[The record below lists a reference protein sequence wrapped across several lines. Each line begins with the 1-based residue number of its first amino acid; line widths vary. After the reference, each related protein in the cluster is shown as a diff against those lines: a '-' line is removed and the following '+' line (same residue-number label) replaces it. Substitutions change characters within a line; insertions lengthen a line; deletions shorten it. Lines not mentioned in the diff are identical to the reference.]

1 MVTLAAADQLTA
13 EGNELFQRHEYV
25 QAHARFERAVA
36 IFPSHHQ
43 AWKGLGHCLLCLSR
57 PGDAARAFDK
67 AIGLRPD
74 SATALWGGAL
84 AHADLGH
91 RIVAQNYLKR
101 VLALQPT
108 WLELAL
114 SVPALAVFLQLS
126 ARAGELMR
134 TALGAFSAKS
144 YRHAA
149 DASRVIDVAR
159 FGDTPEHGMVTY
171 GSLGLSNVV
180 WPDGRPRLEVLIATA
195 VDGAAS
201 PQIVANAVF
210 HVMDSGFY
218 PQPGTM
224 VRDLV
229 GVIGAGDLSLRLPH
243 AYFTVPRRWGLRLP
257 LDEGPPPI
265 TLTMV
270 VPVSDAEYQYWKTHG
285 DQALEA
291 RFAAVSME
299 PADLRRA
306 SVV

>member
-1 MVTLAAADQLTA
+1 MGLVAADQLTA

-25 QAHARFERAVA
+25 QAMARFERATA
-36 IFPSHHQ
+36 IYPQHHQ
-43 AWKGLGHCLLCLSR
+43 AWKGLGHCLLCLAR
-57 PGDAARAFDK
+57 PIEAARAFDR
-67 AIGLRPD
+67 AIGLKPD

-114 SVPALAVFLQLS
+114 SVPALAAFLQLS
-126 ARAGELMR
+126 QFAGELLR
-134 TALGAFSAKS
+134 RVLGTASTRA
-144 YRHAA
+144 YRHTG
-149 DASRVIDVAR
+149 DHTRTIDVAR
-159 FGDTPEHGMVTY
+159 FADVPEPGLITY
-171 GSLGLSNVV
+171 ASQGLSNVD
-180 WPDGRPRLEVLIATA
+180 WPDGRPRLEVLL
-195 VDGAAS
+195 AALHDVRAA

-210 HVMDSGFY
+210 HVMDTAFY
-218 PQPGTM
+218 PAPGTM

-243 AYFTVPRRWGLRLP
+243 AYFSVPRRWNLRLP
-257 LDEGPPPI
+257 LDEGPPAI

-270 VPVSDAEYQYWKTHG
+270 VPVSEREYQFWKSHG
-285 DQALEA
+285 DEALEA
-291 RFAAVSME
+291 RFEEAEME

>member
-1 MVTLAAADQLTA
+1 MGLAAADQLTA
-13 EGNELFQRHEYV
+13 EGNALFQRHEYIT
-25 QAHARFERAVA
+25 ALARFERAAA

-43 AWKGLGHCLLCLSR
+43 AWKGLGHCLLCLAR
-57 PGDAARAFDK
+57 PGEAARAFDQ

-91 RIVAQNYLKR
+91 RVVAQNYLKR

-114 SVPALAVFLQLS
+114 SVPALAAFLQLS

-134 TALGAFSAKS
+134 TALGVSSARA
-144 YRHAA
+144 YRHTGDAA
-149 DASRVIDVAR
+149 RSIDVAR
-159 FGDTPEHGMVTY
+159 FADVPEPGLVTY
-171 GSLGLSNVV
+171 GSLGLSNVE
-180 WPDGRPRLEVLIATA
+180 WPDGRPRLEVLLAC
-195 VDGAAS
+195 VQDGPAA

-210 HVMDSGFY
+210 HVMDSSFY
-218 PQPGTM
+218 PAPGTM

-229 GVIGAGDLSLRLPH
+229 GVIGAGDLSQRLPH
-243 AYFTVPRRWGLRLP
+243 AYFSVPRRWRLRLP
-257 LDEGPPPI
+257 LDEGPPAI

-270 VPVSDAEYQYWKTHG
+270 VPVSEGEYQYWRTHG
-285 DQALEA
+285 DDALEA

>member
-1 MVTLAAADQLTA
+1 MALVPADQLTA
-13 EGNELFQRHEYV
+13 EGNELFQQHEYV
-25 QAHARFERAVA
+25 HAMARFERAVA
-36 IFPSHHQ
+36 IYPSHHQ

-57 PGDAARAFDK
+57 PQEAARAFDK

-101 VLALQPT
+101 VLALQPS
-108 WLELAL
+108 WIELAM
-114 SVPALAVFLQLS
+114 SVPALAAFLQLS
-126 ARAGELMR
+126 AHAGELMR
-134 TALGAFSAKS
+134 QALGAYSART
-144 YRHAA
+144 YRHAS
-149 DASRVIDVAR
+149 DASRSIDVAR
-159 FGDTPEHGMVTY
+159 FGDVPEHGLTTY
-171 GSLGLSNVV
+171 GSVGLSNVE
-180 WPDGRPRLEVLIATA
+180 WPDGRPRLEVLLATA
-195 VDGAAS
+195 HDVAAA
-201 PQIVANAVF
+201 PWIVANAVF

-229 GVIGAGDLSLRLPH
+229 AVIHAGELSQRLPH
-243 AYFTVPRRWGLRLP
+243 AYFSVPRRWGLRLP

-270 VPVSDAEYQYWKTHG
+270 VPVSEAEYQYWKTHG

-291 RFAAVSME
+291 KFAAASME
-299 PADLRRA
+299 PADLKRA
-306 SVV
+306 SIV

>member
-1 MVTLAAADQLTA
+1 VALVAADQLTV
-13 EGNELFQRHEYV
+13 EGNELFQQHEYV
-25 QAHARFERAVA
+25 HAMARFERAVA
-36 IFPSHHQ
+36 IYPSHHQ

-57 PGDAARAFDK
+57 PQEAARAFDK

-101 VLALQPT
+101 VLALQPS
-108 WLELAL
+108 WIELAL
-114 SVPALAVFLQLS
+114 SVPALAAFLQLS
-126 ARAGELMR
+126 AHAGELLR
-134 TALGAFSAKS
+134 KALGTSS
-144 YRHAA
+144 VRTYRHAS
-149 DASRVIDVAR
+149 DSSRSIEVAR
-159 FGDTPEHGMVTY
+159 FGDVPEHGLTTY
-171 GSLGLSNVV
+171 GSVGLSNVE
-180 WPDGRPRLEVLIATA
+180 WPDGRPRLEVLLATTHD
-195 VDGAAS
+195 VAAA
-201 PQIVANAVF
+201 PWIVANAVF

-229 GVIGAGDLSLRLPH
+229 AVINAGELSQRLPH
-243 AYFTVPRRWGLRLP
+243 AYFSVPRRWGLRLP

-270 VPVSDAEYQYWKTHG
+270 VPVSEAEYQYWKTHG

-291 RFAAVSME
+291 KFAAASME
-299 PADLRRA
+299 PADLKRA

>member
-1 MVTLAAADQLTA
+1 VAADQLTA
-13 EGNELFQRHEYV
+13 EGNELFQRHEY
-25 QAHARFERAVA
+25 ARALARFERATA
-36 IFPSHHQ
+36 IYPKHHQ

-57 PGDAARAFDK
+57 PGEAARAFDR

-101 VLALQPT
+101 VLSLQPT

-114 SVPALAVFLQLS
+114 SVPALAAFLQLS
-126 ARAGELMR
+126 QHAGELLR
-134 TALGAFSAKS
+134 RAFGPGSARA
-144 YRHAA
+144 YRHTG
-149 DASRVIDVAR
+149 DSGRTIDVTR
-159 FGDTPEHGMVTY
+159 YGDVPEVGLTTY
-171 GSLGLSNVV
+171 ASQGLSNVP
-180 WPDGRPRLEVLIATA
+180 WPDGRPRLEVIFATA
-195 VDGAAS
+195 QDSPAA

-218 PQPGTM
+218 PAPGTL

-243 AYFTVPRRWGLRLP
+243 AYFSVPRRWGLHLP
-257 LDEGPPPI
+257 LDEGPPAI

-270 VPVSDAEYQYWKTHG
+270 VPVSEREYQYWKTQG
-285 DQALEA
+285 DAALEA
-291 RFAAVSME
+291 RFEEAHLE